1 MGQYDSTVPVQ
12 PIPGNPGY
20 DRDQAMTAPGTVA
33 PKSTELPGTPTTVTS
48 PMGRPTATESVDQ
61 WDTAVPAQE
70 SLFRDPGREL
80 ISGVDLSQGTGA
92 GDGRVWAPRGP
103 GAGDHA

>member
-1 MGQYDSTVPVQ
+1 MAQYDSTDAVQ
-12 PIPGNPGY
+12 PLPGNLGY
-20 DRDQAMTAPGTVA
+20 DRDQAMTAPGTA
-33 PKSTELPGTPTTVTS
+33 PQKPHEMTGTPTTVTS
-48 PMGRPTATESVDQ
+48 PMGRPTATENVDQ
-61 WDTAVPAQE
+61 WDTATPSQE

-80 ISGVDLSQGTGA
+80 ISGVDLSGGTGA